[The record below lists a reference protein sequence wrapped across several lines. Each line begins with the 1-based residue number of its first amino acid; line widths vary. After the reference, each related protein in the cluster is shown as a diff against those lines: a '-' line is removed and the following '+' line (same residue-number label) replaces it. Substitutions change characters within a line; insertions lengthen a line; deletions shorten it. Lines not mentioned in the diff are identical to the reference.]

1 MNARLLVTLLAT
13 FVAACGGDVAA
24 PPAIAAVA
32 VTSPRGNLWDIGA
45 NVALTAAAR
54 DAQGNAITGITFT
67 WTSTNPQIVSVSPAG
82 AVQALAVGSATIRAQ
97 TGGWERPRPV
107 CALQCPYPP
116 QERQPDDRGVAH

>member
-13 FVAACGGDVAA
+13 FVAACGGDAVA

-82 AVQALAVGSATIRAQ
+82 AVQALASRIRDDSGADRRLGTASARLRAPMPLPSSR
-97 TGGWERPRPV
+97 T
-107 CALQCPYPP
+107 AT
-116 QERQPDDRGVAH
+116 